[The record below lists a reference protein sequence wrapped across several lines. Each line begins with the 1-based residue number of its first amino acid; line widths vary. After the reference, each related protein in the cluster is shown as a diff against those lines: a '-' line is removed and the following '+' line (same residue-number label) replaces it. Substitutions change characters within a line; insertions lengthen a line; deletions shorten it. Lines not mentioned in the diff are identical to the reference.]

1 MRRPKTLSRQY
12 KSLWTIEESRTFC
25 MDRSVQGKGEKVFN
39 LKGETLGED
48 SFDLIPTKLEV
59 NYDA

>member
-1 MRRPKTLSRQY
+1 
-12 KSLWTIEESRTFC
+12 